1 MNKYLESAAN
11 KGDPQLHQAV
21 GEIIHRISS
30 ALPELKEPV
39 KMYLAGGMAVNFYTG
54 YRPTVDIDASFSH
67 RLLLP
72 KAENLVVSYEGA
84 DGKPKVVYFDM
95 NYNTS
100 FALMHPDFEKDSYRV
115 EGNEFQD
122 SKIELHIVAPVDL
135 ALSKIA
141 RLEEN
146 DKEDIAALARN
157 NLIDPM
163 SLEDRAAI
171 AMGYYIG
178 DQSMLLLNLKEAVE
192 IARTATM
199 KSNERVKAKKHEG

>member
-1 MNKYLESAAN
+1 MNKCLKYAAN
-11 KGDPQLHQAV
+11 KGDPQLRQAV
-21 GEIIHRISS
+21 CEIIHRISS
-30 ALPELKEPV
+30 TLPDLKEPV

-84 DGKPKVVYFDM
+84 EGKPKVVYFDM

-100 FALMHPDFEKDSYRV
+100 FALMHPDFEKDAYRV
-115 EGNEFQD
+115 EGDEFQD
-122 SKIELHIVAPVDL
+122 SKIELHIIAPVDL

-141 RLEEN
+141 RFEEN
-146 DKEDIAALARN
+146 DKEDIAELARN
-157 NLIDPM
+157 NLIDPK
-163 SLEDRAAI
+163 SLEDRATI

-178 DQSMLLLNLKEAVE
+178 DQSMLLLNLKEAVN
-192 IARTATM
+192 IVRTAKM
-199 KSNERVKAKKHEG
+199 KSNGSVKTQ

>member
-1 MNKYLESAAN
+1 MKKYLEFKAN
-11 KGDPQLHQAV
+11 KGNPQLRQAV

-30 ALPELKEPV
+30 TLPDLKEPV

-72 KAENLVVSYEGA
+72 KAENLVVSYEGSE
-84 DGKPKVVYFDM
+84 GKPRVVYFDM
-95 NYNTS
+95 SYNTS
-100 FALMHPDFEKDSYRV
+100 FALMHPDFEKDAYRV
-115 EGNEFQD
+115 EGDEFQD
-122 SKIELHIVAPVDL
+122 SKIELHIIAPVDL

-146 DKEDIAALARN
+146 DKEDIAALARH
-157 NLIDPM
+157 NLIDPT

-171 AMGYYIG
+171 AMDYYIG
-178 DQSMLLLNLKEAVE
+178 DQSMLRLNLKEAVD
-192 IARTATM
+192 IARTAKM
-199 KSNERVKAKKHEG
+199 KCNESVKAIKHES

>member
-30 ALPELKEPV
+30 TLPDLKEPI

-54 YRPTVDIDASFSH
+54 YRPTVDIGASFSH

-95 NYNTS
+95 NYSTS
-100 FALMHPDFEKDSYRV
+100 FALMHSDFEKDAYRV

-122 SKIELHIVAPVDL
+122 PKIELHIIAPVDL

-146 DKEDIAALARN
+146 DKEDIAALARH
-157 NLIDPM
+157 NLIDPR

-171 AMGYYIG
+171 AMDYYIG
-178 DQSMLLLNLKEAVE
+178 DRSMLLLNLKEAVD
-192 IARTATM
+192 IARTAKM
-199 KSNERVKAKKHEG
+199 KSNESVKAKKHDG